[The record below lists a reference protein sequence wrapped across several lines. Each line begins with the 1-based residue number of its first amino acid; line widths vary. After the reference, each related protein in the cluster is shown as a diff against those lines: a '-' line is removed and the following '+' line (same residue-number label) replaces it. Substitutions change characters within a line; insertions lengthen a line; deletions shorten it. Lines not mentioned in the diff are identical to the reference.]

1 MTTKLTFEAP
11 ADFSVGRVA
20 VQNERGFVKE
30 WIATPGNKTLEL
42 DDAAPGI
49 YTAEIEPVGLRARSF
64 IFEVTPGT
72 NNIVAAPLFAALIAG
87 GNVVAFSGVSDPK
100 AAIESLQR
108 ARKEMPLAATRE
120 RSIRTEAVEFPTKAE
135 SSSKILSIGL
145 SYDESATRIGG
156 WRPFTACEPN
166 LWLEENGLNV
176 MIDLPQD
183 LKATYARLRLSLSLE
198 GVRVERFMVPLF
210 RGGTQVMFRPSP
222 LTTTDVAIQVMPI
235 DAERRALIRALQAGG
250 GDETRAVFAD
260 VLRGGAIDRFLGG
273 EDEDPWAAI
282 VAALLTIRF
291 PDVFGPKPPSW
302 GPWLVGHHG
311 WAPDTHVIHARHHL
325 VSSADSFDAR
335 MHAGQNALDEL
346 TRAQD
351 IGSPYFS
358 CSNQLMGEMLSG
370 LAAMP
375 EQYKALAE
383 RANEQLAKWRRNLP
397 LQRSVGAIFSWQMPD
412 PTSRKQQRVLEP
424 FQKTRGWLNERY
436 SSVIFRGTVDLSRIS
451 VASAS
456 ENPPPPEAEKTD
468 RAAVVAAETPP
479 PPRQRSPDVPEAPAL
494 SRPIEVANDANKRRF
509 GGLASRNGYTLSATF
524 AEAER
529 SDWVRIELTVLADAS
544 RAPSYTDTVEFF
556 LHSTFSPSRVQA
568 TFRGHRASL
577 SVKAWGGFT
586 VGAWLP
592 KSQTELECD
601 LAELPDA
608 PRIIREL

>member
-1 MTTKLTFEAP
+1 MNTRLTFEAP

-20 VQNERGFVKE
+20 VQNEHGPVKE

-42 DDAAPGI
+42 DDAPPGI

-64 IFEVTPGT
+64 VFEVAPDT
-72 NNIVAAPLFAALIAG
+72 NNKVTAPLFTALIAG
-87 GNVVAFSGVSDPK
+87 GNTVAFSGVSDPR
-100 AAIESLQR
+100 AAMASLQR
-108 ARKEMPLAATRE
+108 ARKEAPPSS
-120 RSIRTEAVEFPTKAE
+120 RSEQSGRTEALVFPMKTE

-145 SYDESATRIGG
+145 SYDESMTRIGG
-156 WRPFTACEPN
+156 WRPFTASEPS

-176 MIDLPQD
+176 LIDLPQE
-183 LKATYARLRLSLSLE
+183 LTAKYPRLRLSLSLE

-222 LTTTDVAIQVMPI
+222 LTTADVAIQVMPI
-235 DAERRALIRALQAGG
+235 DAERRALIRALQAGAG
-250 GDETRAVFAD
+250 EETRAVFLD
-260 VLRGGAIDRFLGG
+260 VLGGGAIDRFVGG
-273 EDEDPWAAI
+273 EDTDPWAAI

-302 GPWLVGHHG
+302 GPWLVEHHG

-325 VSSADSFDAR
+325 VSTADSIDAR
-335 MHAGQNALDEL
+335 MQAGQNALAEL

-358 CSNQLMGEMLSG
+358 YSNQLMGEMLSG
-370 LAAMP
+370 LATISGP
-375 EQYKALAE
+375 YEALAE

-397 LQRSVGAIFSWQMPD
+397 LQRSAGAIFSWQMPD
-412 PTSRKQQRVLEP
+412 PASRKQQRVLEP
-424 FQKTRGWLNERY
+424 YQKTRGWLNERY
-436 SSVIFRGTVDLSRIS
+436 SRVIFRGSVDLSRIS
-451 VASAS
+451 LASPS
-456 ENPPPPEAEKTD
+456 ENSLPPKAENIETT
-468 RAAVVAAETPP
+468 AVMATATPSP
-479 PPRQRSPDVPEAPAL
+479 SRRQLPEAPAL
-494 SRPIEVANDANKRRF
+494 SRPTEVADDANKRRF
-509 GGLASRNGYTLSATF
+509 GGLASRNGYTLSASFT
-524 AEAER
+524 EVER
-529 SDWVRIELTVLADAS
+529 SDWVRVELAVTADAS
-544 RAPSYTDTVEFF
+544 QTPNYTDTVEFF
-556 LHSTFSPSRVQA
+556 LHPTFNPSRMQA
-568 TFRGHRASL
+568 TFCGHSASL